1 LRSFKITDLVEK
13 PKELGE
19 NNNLPSKKIIITDD
33 EEHILDVTKMIL
45 EEYGY
50 EIITSNSPLNTLDII
65 KSDKDIDLL
74 LTDIIMPEMNGYEL
88 AKLTKQISPNI
99 KIIFMSGFTNN
110 LLFENTME
118 EEIKFIQKPYKS
130 FELYDKIREV
140 I

>member
-1 LRSFKITDLVEK
+1 
-13 PKELGE
+13 
-19 NNNLPSKKIIITDD
+19 
-33 EEHILDVTKMIL
+33 
-45 EEYGY
+45 
-50 EIITSNSPLNTLDII
+50 
-65 KSDKDIDLL
+65 
-74 LTDIIMPEMNGYEL
+74 MPEMNGYEL